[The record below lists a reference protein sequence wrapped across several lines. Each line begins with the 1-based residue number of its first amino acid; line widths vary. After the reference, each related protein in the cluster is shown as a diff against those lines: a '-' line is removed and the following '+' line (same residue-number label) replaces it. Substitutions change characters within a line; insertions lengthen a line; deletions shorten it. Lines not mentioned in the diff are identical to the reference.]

1 MNTETT
7 IYQLESQ
14 LKLKGMAQRL
24 RAILEMPIHTRPS
37 LDLALAE
44 MIESELY
51 YRKEVKTEKLLK
63 ASKLRFKS
71 PLEEVI
77 CSTERNLSK
86 ETISSLATCDY
97 ILQGRHII
105 ITGKAGCGKTWL
117 SCALGRQACLLGYKV
132 LFFNIIK
139 FAEELISANLTGT
152 YLKYIEKIMRNDLII
167 LDDFGLS
174 TMDEK
179 LRLAIYQLLD
189 GNREDYKISIILTS
203 QLPIENW
210 YDYLNPGSQTESI
223 LDRLF
228 NSATRINLEGKSLRK
243 SKINTTFEP

>member
-139 FAEELISANLTGT
+139 L
-152 YLKYIEKIMRNDLII
+152 
-167 LDDFGLS
+167 
-174 TMDEK
+174 
-179 LRLAIYQLLD
+179 
-189 GNREDYKISIILTS
+189 
-203 QLPIENW
+203 
-210 YDYLNPGSQTESI
+210 
-223 LDRLF
+223 
-228 NSATRINLEGKSLRK
+228 
-243 SKINTTFEP
+243 